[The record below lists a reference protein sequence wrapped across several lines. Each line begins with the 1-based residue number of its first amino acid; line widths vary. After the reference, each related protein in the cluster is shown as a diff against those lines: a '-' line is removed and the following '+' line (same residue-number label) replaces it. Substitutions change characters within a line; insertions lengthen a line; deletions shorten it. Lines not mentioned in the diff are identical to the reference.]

1 MKKTSPIIWNIEK
14 SELIRV
20 TRIANELT
28 NILRKDHILFSKISK
43 RTRRWIAKQDKLA
56 EEQKDEQDRIA
67 RTVKLRQAALSKLT
81 RKEQEVLGLAN
92 EDADEGD

>member
-1 MKKTSPIIWNIEK
+1 MKSPIWLNTET

-28 NILRKDHILFSKISK
+28 NILRKDHSLFFKISK

-56 EEQKDEQDRIA
+56 EEQKDEQDRNMCIM
-67 RTVKLRQAALSKLT
+67 KLRREALAKLT
-81 RKEQEVLGLAN
+81 RKEQELLGLAN